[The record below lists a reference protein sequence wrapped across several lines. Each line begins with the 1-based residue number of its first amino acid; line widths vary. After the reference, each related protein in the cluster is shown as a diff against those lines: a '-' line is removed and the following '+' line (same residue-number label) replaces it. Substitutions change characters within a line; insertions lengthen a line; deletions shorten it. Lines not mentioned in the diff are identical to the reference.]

1 MQLDVA
7 ALAAFSQVIGGRDFV
22 GPDLA
27 LAFLSLLMTY
37 LLVAIPD
44 DFDIGP
50 LLASP
55 TRKGPLSG
63 SKRAS
68 GGQMGPAPGGLGV
81 APFSAS
87 TTRHCPAPQLHEK

>member
-37 LLVAIPD
+37 LLVARLD

-50 LLASP
+50 LVGVTYP
-55 TRKGPLSG
+55 KGPL
-63 SKRAS
+63 
-68 GGQMGPAPGGLGV
+68 V
-81 APFSAS
+81 
-87 TTRHCPAPQLHEK
+87 